1 MRRKRHEGLSSR
13 GVGLSLAVAILFVP
27 QQTFAATATTTFQ
40 VQITIQA
47 ACNINSAT
55 TLDFGTQGVLATNTD
70 ATSTITVQCTLLTP
84 YNIGLNVGTGT
95 GATAAARLMT
105 SGASSDTVTYSLYRD
120 PSRLL
125 VWGDTIGTNTLVG
138 AGTGLAVSHTVYG
151 RVPAQTTPSPALYT
165 DTITVT
171 VTF

>member
-1 MRRKRHEGLSSR
+1 MHKSPPAILRAVPAYLAALA
-13 GVGLSLAVAILFVP
+13 VWLVPQDSLA
-27 QQTFAATATTTFQ
+27 ATSTTTFQ

-47 ACNINSAT
+47 AFAINSAT
-55 TLDFGTQGVLATNTD
+55 TLDFGTHGILTTNTD

-84 YNIGLNVGTGT
+84 YNVGLNVGTGT

-105 SGASSDTVTYSLYRD
+105 SSASNTVTYSLYRD
-120 PSRLL
+120 ASRLL
-125 VWGDTIGTNTLVG
+125 VWGETIGTDTVAG
-138 AGTGLAVSHTVYG
+138 TGTGLAVGHTVYG
-151 RVPAQTTPSPALYT
+151 RVPAQTTPTPALYT